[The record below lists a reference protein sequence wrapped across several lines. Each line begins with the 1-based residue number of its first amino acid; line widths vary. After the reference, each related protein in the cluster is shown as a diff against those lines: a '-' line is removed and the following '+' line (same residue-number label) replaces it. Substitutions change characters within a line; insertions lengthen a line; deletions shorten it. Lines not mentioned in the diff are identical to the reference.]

1 LLHLP
6 TFAAL
11 IAFDNPWTSLI
22 GALANWISVVLDFIN
37 AHVTHNYGWSM
48 LVLAL
53 VATLVML
60 PLYLQQFRSVKEMQ
74 AIQPYV
80 KRLQEKFKDDKQK
93 LAEEQ
98 MKLFKEHNINPFGG
112 CLPTL
117 IQLPIFFAIYQAI
130 QRHSEQF
137 AHAGWM
143 WIGSAMSAHSPA
155 IPSWVPGGL
164 AGPIFAA
171 NLSQPD
177 KLLTLFYAISMF
189 FSFQMTTAVT
199 SDPMQ
204 QQQQKLMSVMMP
216 VMMFFI
222 GQHFIAGFVLY
233 WLGLNIF
240 STTLRFWAMRA
251 PSKIPAPPQE
261 TAATLAGYPLHCPN
275 CKELLTVAK
284 SKCAACGVKVK
295 KVGPGAN
302 GKLASGTTVTLPEP
316 KR

>member
-1 LLHLP
+1 MFHLP
-6 TFAAL
+6 FFAVST
-11 IAFDNPWTSLI
+11 AFDNPWTSLI
-22 GALANWISVVLDFIN
+22 NGLADGISVVLDFIN
-37 AHVTHNYGWSM
+37 AHVTHSYGWSM
-48 LVLAL
+48 LVLAF

-80 KRLQEKFKDDKQK
+80 KRLQEKYKEDRQK

-98 MKLFKEHNINPFGG
+98 MKLFREHNINPFGG

-117 IQLPIFFAIYQAI
+117 IQMPIFFAIYAAI

-137 AHAGWM
+137 THAGWM
-143 WIGSAMSAHSPA
+143 WIGSSFCQHAPQLPNILGISGA
-155 IPSWVPGGL
+155 L
-164 AGPIFAA
+164 CAA

-177 KLLTLFYAISMF
+177 KLLTLFYAVSMF

-199 SDPMQ
+199 SDPQ
-204 QQQQKLMSVMMP
+204 QAQQQKLMGMLMP

-222 GQHFIAGFVLY
+222 GQKFIAGFVLY

-240 STTLRFWAMRA
+240 STILRFWAMRA

-275 CKELLTVAK
+275 CKALLTVVK
-284 SKCAACGVKVK
+284 GSRCEACGTKVK
-295 KVGPGAN
+295 KVAPASN
-302 GKLASGTTVTLPEP
+302 GKAASGTTLTPRT
-316 KR
+316 KS

>member
-1 LLHLP
+1 MTLLHLP
-6 TFAAL
+6 LLSAL
-11 IAFDNPWTSLI
+11 AAFDNPWTSLI
-22 GALANWISVVLDFIN
+22 NALADWISVVLDFIN
-37 AHVTHNYGWSM
+37 LHVTHNYGWSM

-80 KRLQEKFKDDKQK
+80 KRLQDKYKDDRQK

-143 WIGSAMSAHSPA
+143 WIGGPLSVHSPQFPN
-155 IPSWVPGGL
+155 IFGL
-164 AGPIFAA
+164 GGPIFAA

-189 FSFQMTTAVT
+189 FSFQMTTTVST
-199 SDPMQ
+199 DPMQ
-204 QQQQKLMSVMMP
+204 QQQQRLMSYMMP

-240 STTLRFWAMRA
+240 STALRFWAMRA
-251 PSKIPAPPQE
+251 PSKIPALPQE
-261 TAATLAGYPLHCPN
+261 TAATQAGYPLHCPN
-275 CKELLTVAK
+275 CKALLTIVK
-284 SKCAACGVKVK
+284 GSRCEACNTKVK
-295 KVGPGAN
+295 KVAPASN
-302 GKLASGTTVTLPEP
+302 GKLASGATVTPP
-316 KR
+316 TK